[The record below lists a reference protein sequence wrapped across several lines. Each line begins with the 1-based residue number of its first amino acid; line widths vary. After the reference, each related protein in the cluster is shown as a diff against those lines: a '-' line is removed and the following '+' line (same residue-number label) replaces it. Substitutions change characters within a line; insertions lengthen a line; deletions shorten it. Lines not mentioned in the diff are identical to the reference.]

1 MNTTRLELTDS
12 SRTEFLP
19 KENPTNSSSDCSE
32 DDSFIGK
39 GKKTTVILYSF
50 IKCYLNQCKL
60 VIQTIIPDLKGFKGW
75 EILLLI
81 LFGAFNVT
89 FSILVKKI
97 QDFLVYRKKYSF
109 YFQRILMDCYHASRH
124 VQY

>member
-97 QDFLVYRKKYSF
+97 
-109 YFQRILMDCYHASRH
+109 
-124 VQY
+124 